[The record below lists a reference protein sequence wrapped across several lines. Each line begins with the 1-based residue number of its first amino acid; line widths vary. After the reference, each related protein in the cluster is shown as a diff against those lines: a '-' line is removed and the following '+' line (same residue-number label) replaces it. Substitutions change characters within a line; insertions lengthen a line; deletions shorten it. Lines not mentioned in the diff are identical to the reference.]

1 MSFIAPQTLAK
12 AGFYYFNHTDHV
24 KCAWCQGVIAKWEVG
39 DNPFTEHSRF
49 FPLCPRAQLG
59 PNVEIQTEES
69 IRSLGIQQIRA
80 PKKERYSSLDARLRS
95 FTNWPRGSIQS
106 PETLATAGFYYQN
119 TDDQV
124 LCFQCNGGLRSWQR
138 EDDAWFEHA
147 RWFPKCEFV
156 QLVKGPQYIAQVQQ
170 QARPN
175 LDEAMSGEPV
185 QKALQLGLSE
195 GRVRAVTKYHLERF
209 GSPFKCAET
218 LIDAV
223 LDYQRE
229 EEHQHNLEEGDD
241 DEEQSSSAIVR
252 EGAIFSSLI
261 RINKTIFFQKY
272 SFETNQTNVRIFFS
286 WPNFRYNFQ

>member
-1 MSFIAPQTLAK
+1 MFILQVPFITPQSLAK
-12 AGFYYFNHTDHV
+12 AGFFYFSLTDHV
-24 KCAWCQGVIAKWEVG
+24 KCAWCQGVIAKWEIG
-39 DNPFTEHSRF
+39 DNPFTEHLRF
-49 FPLCPRAQLG
+49 FPNCPRAQLG
-59 PNVEIQTEES
+59 PNVEIQSEES

-80 PKKERYSSLDARLRS
+80 PKKERYSSLDARIRS
-95 FTNWPRGSIQS
+95 FANWPRSSVQS
-106 PETLATAGFYYQN
+106 PETLASAGFYYQN

-147 RWFPKCEFV
+147 RWFPKCEFI
-156 QLVKGPQYIAQVQQ
+156 QLVKGAQYIAQVQQ
-170 QARPN
+170 QARQG
-175 LDEAMSGEPV
+175 LDEAMSSEPV

-195 GRVRAVTKYHLERF
+195 GRIRAVTKYHLERF

-229 EEHQHNLEEGDD
+229 EEQQQDGDD

-252 EGAIFSSLI
+252 EGNFLFQFHMFKNFISSFSLAL
-261 RINKTIFFQKY
+261 FFIL
-272 SFETNQTNVRIFFS
+272 S
-286 WPNFRYNFQ
+286 

>member
-1 MSFIAPQTLAK
+1 MSFIAPQLLAK
-12 AGFYYFNHTDHV
+12 AGFYYINNTDHV

-39 DNPFTEHSRF
+39 DNPFTEHLRF
-49 FPLCPRAQLG
+49 FPECPRAQLG
-59 PNVEIQTEES
+59 PNVEIRPNVS
-69 IRSLGIQQIRA
+69 IQSLGIQQFRA
-80 PKKERYSSLDARLRS
+80 PKNERYSSLDARLRS
-95 FTNWPRGSIQS
+95 FINWPRGSTQL
-106 PETLATAGFYYQN
+106 PESLAKAGFYYQN

-138 EDDAWFEHA
+138 DDDAWFEHA

-156 QLVKGPQYIAQVQQ
+156 QLVKGPQYIAQVQRQVQQ
-170 QARPN
+170 QARPS

-195 GRVRAVTKYHLERF
+195 GRIRAVTKYHLERY
-209 GSPFKCAET
+209 GIPFKCAEE

-229 EEHQHNLEEGDD
+229 EEHQQSLDGDD

-252 EGAIFSSLI
+252 EGKLLF
-261 RINKTIFFQKY
+261 TIFLVQR
-272 SFETNQTNVRIFFS
+272 TNLILFGWCSRS
-286 WPNFRYNFQ
+286 YFRHNFQ